1 MPDALLLCRA
11 EHARHTS
18 LVHCLRREDKA
29 MPEINLDEL
38 DERTARV
45 MLAMVA
51 EPRDTTSRLVHE
63 LGGVRTVHVALGG
76 EIPWF
81 SPSASL
87 EQWRQDIAPRLD
99 FDGARRV
106 LDESEKVGAQVLI
119 PRTSEWPLD
128 LRVLGPDQ
136 PIALWVRGLL
146 SGPHPGLSTG
156 VGLVGARAC
165 TAYGAAVAADLASGV
180 VADGHTVV
188 SGGAYGIDAAAHR
201 AALLEGGRTIAVL
214 PGGLGRPY
222 PAGHRDLLEQVS
234 ASGALVI
241 ETVPGATPTRHRLEE
256 RGRLIAAL
264 TQSVVVVEAG
274 VRSGALTTANL
285 AMEFGRSVGAV
296 PGPVTSPSSA
306 GCHELIREHGASVVT
321 GIADIRRELEKEGFG
336 PAHQVEASDRPFS
349 PSWLDAARDR
359 AL

>member
-1 MPDALLLCRA
+1 M
-11 EHARHTS
+11 
-18 LVHCLRREDKA
+18 VG
-29 MPEINLDEL
+29 INLDEL

-51 EPRDTTSRLVHE
+51 EPRDTTSHLAHD
-63 LGGVRTVHVALGG
+63 LGGIRTVRLAFGG

-81 SPSASL
+81 NPSASL
-87 EQWRQDIAPRLD
+87 EQWRQDIAPQLS
-99 FDGARRV
+99 FDGARRI
-106 LDESEKVGAQVLI
+106 LDESERIGAQVLI
-119 PRTSEWPLD
+119 PKTKEWPLD
-128 LRVLGPDQ
+128 LRMLGPDQ
-136 PIALWVRGLL
+136 PIALWVRGSL
-146 SGPHPGLSTG
+146 SGAHSGRSAG

-165 TAYGAAVAADLASGV
+165 TAYGAAVAAELASSV

-214 PGGLGRPY
+214 PGGLDRPY
-222 PAGHRDLLEQVS
+222 PAGNRDVLEQVA
-234 ASGALVI
+234 ASGALVS
-241 ETVPGATPTRHRLEE
+241 ETVPGATPTRHRLEQ

-264 TQSVVVVEAG
+264 AQTVVVVEAG

-285 AMEFGRSVGAV
+285 AMEFGRSVGEV

-321 GIADIRRELEKEGFG
+321 GITDIRRDLEKEGFG
-336 PAHQVEASDRPFS
+336 PTHQMEVSDRPFS

-359 AL
+359 TL

>member
-1 MPDALLLCRA
+1 MA
-11 EHARHTS
+11 
-18 LVHCLRREDKA
+18 
-29 MPEINLDEL
+29 EINLDDL

-51 EPRDTTSRLVHE
+51 EPRDTTSHLAHD
-63 LGGVRTVHVALGG
+63 LGGIRTVRLALGG

-81 SPSASL
+81 NPSASL
-87 EQWRQDIAPRLD
+87 ERWRQDIVPRLS
-99 FDGARRV
+99 FDGARRI
-106 LDESEKVGAQVLI
+106 LDESERIGTQVLI
-119 PRTSEWPLD
+119 PRTKEWPLD
-128 LRVLGPDQ
+128 LGVLGPDQ
-136 PIALWVRGLL
+136 PIALWVCGSL
-146 SGPHPGLSTG
+146 SGAHSGRSAG

-165 TAYGAAVAADLASGV
+165 TAYGAAVAAELASSV

-214 PGGLGRPY
+214 PGGLDRPY
-222 PAGHRDLLEQVS
+222 PAGNRDVLEQVA
-234 ASGALVI
+234 ASGALVS
-241 ETVPGATPTRHRLEE
+241 ETVPGAPPTRHRLEQ

-264 TQSVVVVEAG
+264 AQTVVVVEAG

-306 GCHELIREHGASVVT
+306 GCHELIREHGSSVVT
-321 GIADIRRELEKEGFG
+321 GITDIRRDLEQEGFG
-336 PAHQVEASDRPFS
+336 PTHQMEVSDRPFS

-359 AL
+359 TL